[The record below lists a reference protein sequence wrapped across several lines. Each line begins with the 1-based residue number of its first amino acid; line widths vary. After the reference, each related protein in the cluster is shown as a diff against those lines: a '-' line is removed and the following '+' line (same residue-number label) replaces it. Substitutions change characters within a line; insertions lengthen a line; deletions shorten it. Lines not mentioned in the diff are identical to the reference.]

1 MYTLMI
7 NQAMI
12 YKCQMIY
19 KLWSI
24 TMKIMSFLLNK
35 EEKIGRAYKCTAFAE
50 EQINYCHT
58 KFFVQ
63 QINTTA

>member
-1 MYTLMI
+1 
-7 NQAMI
+7 
-12 YKCQMIY
+12 
-19 KLWSI
+19 
-24 TMKIMSFLLNK
+24 MSFLLNK

>member
-1 MYTLMI
+1 
-7 NQAMI
+7 
-12 YKCQMIY
+12 
-19 KLWSI
+19 
-24 TMKIMSFLLNK
+24 MSFLLNK

-63 QINTTA
+63 QINTTAQWLTNKGKAANQGKSVGDVGM